1 MHGQSIIKIMQGCPM
16 FFWQFAKAII
26 ADWFMDCS
34 ENSQWVLSLTSHI
47 ITSLQYTHMF
57 W

>member
-34 ENSQWVLSLTSHI
+34 ENSQ
-47 ITSLQYTHMF
+47 
-57 W
+57 